1 MFIKCK
7 WVILIALVV
16 FMVGCSLPGPTNLI
30 PKQDLDPRL
39 EKEITQ
45 AIKEVNH
52 NKLRKFGKPAT
63 PLILERVFEI
73 GDDRS
78 LSRDV
83 RVSADGCNLII
94 DLRYINDKRAIPAL
108 IYLLEKKKYRTFRPT
123 VAWVLGRIGDE
134 KAVVALWKVFEE
146 EKGYLD
152 KGDAEGPDMGWGL
165 ASDYTYQVL
174 LEVGM
179 SLRRLGE
186 DVKEIP
192 LSRGTRIRYEH
203 YEEFDD

>member
-7 WVILIALVV
+7 WVILILLI
-16 FMVGCSLPGPTNLI
+16 FCLSGCGSPTSKLI
-30 PKQDLDPRL
+30 PKQKLDPAL

-52 NKLRKFGKPAT
+52 NKLRKFGKPVT
-63 PLILERVFEI
+63 PLILGRVFEI
-73 GDDRS
+73 GDDHS

-83 RVSADGCNLII
+83 KVSADGCNLII

-152 KGDAEGPDMGWGL
+152 KGDA
-165 ASDYTYQVL
+165 
-174 LEVGM
+174 
-179 SLRRLGE
+179 
-186 DVKEIP
+186 
-192 LSRGTRIRYEH
+192 
-203 YEEFDD
+203 